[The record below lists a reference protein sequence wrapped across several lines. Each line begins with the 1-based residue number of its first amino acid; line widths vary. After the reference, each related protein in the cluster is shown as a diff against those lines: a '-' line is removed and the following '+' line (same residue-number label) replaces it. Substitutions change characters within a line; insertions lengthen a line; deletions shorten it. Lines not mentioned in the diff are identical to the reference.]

1 MTRYLAHMSTGSTPP
16 IGPDSNAAAHPDDA
30 TWPGW
35 VGGVSIALGALTAL
49 GVCCGTAG
57 TFAGPLMA
65 SKMAGIQMPPAPG
78 AVVGYMLV
86 DALLGIVLA
95 AMLVMG
101 GLNTLRRRASG
112 PRTLR
117 KYATLRLALVLP
129 ILVGAIWMLR
139 PQAEW
144 AAGMVRATNEW
155 KESQNPPIPVTDAER
170 EQETAQAPGAL
181 QYAGIGIGVVIGIA
195 WPLVLLAVLRRPDS
209 MKAVERWDA

>member
-1 MTRYLAHMSTGSTPP
+1 MNSGATPP
-16 IGPDSNAAAHPDDA
+16 IGPDSNAASHPDDA

-35 VGGVSIALGALTAL
+35 VGGVSIAFGALTAL

-57 TFAGPLMA
+57 TFAGPMMA
-65 SKMAGIQMPPAPG
+65 SKMAGIEMPPAPG
-78 AVVGYMLV
+78 AVIGYMLV

-95 AMLVMG
+95 ALLVMG

-117 KYATLRLALVLP
+117 KYAILRLALTLP
-129 ILVGAIWMLR
+129 ILIGGLWLLR

-155 KESQNPPIPVTDAER
+155 KESQNPPMPVTDAER
-170 EQETAQAPGAL
+170 EQETVQAPGAF
-181 QYAGIGIGVVIGIA
+181 QYASIGIGVVIGIA
-195 WPLVLLAVLRRPDS
+195 WPLVVLAVLRRPDS
-209 MKAVERWDA
+209 MKTIEHWDA

>member
-1 MTRYLAHMSTGSTPP
+1 MSTGATPP
-16 IGPDSNAAAHPDDA
+16 IGPDSNAVAHPDDA

-35 VGGVSIALGALTAL
+35 VGGVSIAIGALTAL

-65 SKMAGIQMPPAPG
+65 SKMAGIEMPPAPG
-78 AVVGYMLV
+78 AVIGYMVV

-95 AMLVMG
+95 ALLIMG

-117 KYATLRLALVLP
+117 KYAILRLALALP
-129 ILVGAIWMLR
+129 ILVGGLWLLR

-155 KESQNPPIPVTDAER
+155 KESQNPPIQVTDAER
-170 EQETAQAPGAL
+170 EQETAQAPGLA
-181 QYAGIGIGVVIGIA
+181 QYLTIGVGVVIGIA
-195 WPLVLLAVLRRPDS
+195 WPLVVLVVLRRPDS